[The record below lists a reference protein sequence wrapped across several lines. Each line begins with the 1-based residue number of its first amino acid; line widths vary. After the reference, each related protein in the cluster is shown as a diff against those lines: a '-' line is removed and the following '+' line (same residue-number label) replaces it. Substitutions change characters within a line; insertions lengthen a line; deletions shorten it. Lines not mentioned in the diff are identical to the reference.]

1 MNVPN
6 TEEEDMFTQ
15 AFTTQND
22 PAAVATQAAQ
32 REYSRI
38 LGESR
43 AQERTT
49 QEAYSDMYAKMRQSA
64 FRRQQAAP
72 SRGFTGG
79 MAAQQQATLSAA
91 EMAEMGALGRSRE
104 QSLRDIR
111 TGRLSAFS
119 NSLIAGQ
126 QQADYSRMLQDA
138 SLARQ
143 SQIEKIITKAGD
155 YKDYDDAA
163 ITRLLKSY
171 GLSDKEIDNLLNVEK
186 SKIPFTLFSNID
198 RTSGTKSSV
207 KENYWDAVL
216 GAQAGGFGVS
226 RAPIAEEEDE
236 D

>member
-1 MNVPN
+1 MTDNYTAPTTN
-6 TEEEDMFTQ
+6 EEEEDMFTQ
-15 AFTTQND
+15 AFTAQND

-43 AQERTT
+43 AQERST
-49 QEAYSDMYAKMRQSA
+49 QEAYSDMYAKMKQSA

-91 EMAEMGALGRSRE
+91 EMAELGALGRSRE

-126 QQADYSRMLQDA
+126 QQADYARMLQDA
-138 SLARQ
+138 TFARQ
-143 SQIEKIITKAGD
+143 SQIESIVAGEQD
-155 YKDYDDAA
+155 DDAKR
-163 ITRLLKSY
+163 RLLRAL
-171 GLSDKEIDNLLNVEK
+171 GISDAQIDNLMGTQDVSNVNV
-186 SKIPFTLFSNID
+186 STAN
-198 RTSGTKSSV
+198 GSV
-207 KENYWDAVL
+207 PLDVAVRNPYIL
-216 GAQAGGFGVS
+216 RPANMPEQ
-226 RAPIAEEEDE
+226 D
-236 D
+236 